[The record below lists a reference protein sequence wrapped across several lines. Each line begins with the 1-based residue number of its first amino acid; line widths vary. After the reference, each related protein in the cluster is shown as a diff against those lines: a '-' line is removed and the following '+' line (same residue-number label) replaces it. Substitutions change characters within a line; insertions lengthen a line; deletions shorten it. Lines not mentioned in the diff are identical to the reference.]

1 MSKNKINYAYLHDR
15 GLFLDFFQIP
25 IHELKYLPFSA
36 FDFINVHN
44 TFTNYLSVSAF
55 KGTLYSKI
63 SSDHPCKAGK
73 CPIYNCLIPLKPL
86 PEMEFKEFEPRFKS
100 AKTRFKLSA
109 GLNLE
114 TFDTILSG
122 TNHILTAA

>member
-1 MSKNKINYAYLHDR
+1 MTPDQSNNITPDQSNIITPDQSNNITP
-15 GLFLDFFQIP
+15 DQSNIITP
-25 IHELKYLPFSA
+25 
-36 FDFINVHN
+36 D
-44 TFTNYLSVSAF
+44 LSNNITPDQSNNI
-55 KGTLYSKI
+55 T
-63 SSDHPCKAGK
+63 
-73 CPIYNCLIPLKPL
+73 

-122 TNHILTAA
+122 TNHI